1 MKMDY
6 PNRIRL
12 KAIEHDSSV
21 DYITN
26 PSIQHKQD
34 QFALLQ
40 SQHSQAIADYRQQ
53 LNQYEDLKHRME
65 QATDHI
71 QKELLMIEYS
81 RAKAPILPKSIDDK
95 VRQLYSDIEQLKQAD
110 GIKYREQLKV
120 AEHGLLLLSGHYVEL
135 VIEGGGGCEGGGLT

>member
-135 VIEGGGGCEGGGLT
+135 VIEGGG